1 MAKLKKKVSIDWDNG
16 PARGDGMVPFFSR
29 AVTVDFAL
37 DPITVAVSSD
47 YPVGSCPYRVTLKHE
62 IDDHAR
68 AYVKLFLSYRDI
80 LVSQLNAITFPT
92 EGAPRW
98 IMPKDIQALQ
108 DRLSQQVQM
117 AVMAVSSRLVAA
129 MDADRQAK
137 DSQQAYGQG
146 QSAGLCRLV
155 PAMSRCGLENAR
167 QVVRESFI
175 GVQYRLQIMETFRL
189 H

>member
-137 DSQQAYGQG
+137 DSQQAYAALYRQ
-146 QSAGLCRLV
+146 C
-155 PAMSRCGLENAR
+155 PAADWKMRGR
-167 QVVRESFI
+167 
-175 GVQYRLQIMETFRL
+175 
-189 H
+189 